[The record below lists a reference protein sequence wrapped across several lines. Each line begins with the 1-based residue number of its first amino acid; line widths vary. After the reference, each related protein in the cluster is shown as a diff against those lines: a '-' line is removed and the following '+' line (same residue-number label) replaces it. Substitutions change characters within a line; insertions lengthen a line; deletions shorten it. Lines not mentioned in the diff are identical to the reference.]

1 MHKVIKKLRP
11 GDYWRIGEHESWFSD
26 MALEG
31 IFLEKVGLHFAK
43 FTKGEPRRMRYRID
57 VSQGKH
63 ITQEQKE
70 LYSENG
76 WEYVTSYGEFNVFS
90 SLVEANAP
98 ELHTDPAEQAYT
110 LSYLEKK
117 FIKSAVIVAVATV
130 LMIGMLFSVWFLDA
144 SPYLALVQGGI
155 IQQAILLV
163 VFLYTASTSLQAA
176 ISIRTLRKTLSE
188 GKAINH
194 SAPWRRQHKINL
206 IVSTFFIVIAI
217 FGVILPW
224 MQIAMSKT
232 ETLPMANNDL
242 PVVRLGDV
250 ERNSELVR
258 ESSYTEKNVDWGN
271 RYRYDW
277 SIFAPLQYQSDEQ
290 GVIANE
296 MWKDG
301 SGVYSPSI
309 HTSIYKLNFP
319 SMNERVL
326 FDLIKRY
333 GEKYEGGDFLEKDHP
348 GFDKLIIQEG
358 RDFKDVFAAKGKG
371 VVYIRY
377 FGYADIDSVIEATA
391 EKIALISD

>member
-333 GEKYEGGDFLEKDHP
+333 GEKYEGGDLLEKDHP